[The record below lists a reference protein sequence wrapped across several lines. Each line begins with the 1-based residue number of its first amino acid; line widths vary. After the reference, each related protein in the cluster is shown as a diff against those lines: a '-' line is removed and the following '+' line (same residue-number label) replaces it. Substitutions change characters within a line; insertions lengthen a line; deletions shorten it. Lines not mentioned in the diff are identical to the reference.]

1 MALPPLPRPAL
12 TPEGRALFFRYDQTL
27 PLEPVEQL
35 EEVRDGTRRLHI
47 TFTSIRGQRV
57 VGHLWLP
64 SGPGPHP
71 VVVLQHGAGGGKD
84 HPVITGFAA
93 RWVRDGYAIAC
104 LDAYNHGER
113 GGLPGG
119 PSGSSLLTLPWRR
132 CEQAVQMAVDLMR
145 TLDYLTTRPD
155 IDRARVGFVGLSMG
169 ATMGVSFVA
178 LDARVQAAALV
189 VGGSR
194 LGRAMDEVKPALQD
208 EHRLVN
214 ELIDPV
220 HFAGMVT
227 PRPVLMV
234 NGRRDAVVTAESAQ
248 ALFEAFAEP
257 KQIIWY
263 DGGHTDF
270 GGAEL
275 KRLWAFLRT
284 HV

>member
-1 MALPPLPRPAL
+1 MAPPALPRPAL
-12 TPEGRALFFRYDQTL
+12 TPEVRALFFRYDHAL
-27 PLEPVEQL
+27 PLESVERS
-35 EEVRDGTRRLHI
+35 EEERDGDRRLHI

-57 VGHLWLP
+57 TGHLWLP

-71 VVVLQHGAGGGKD
+71 VVVLQHGAGGSKD
-84 HPVITGFAA
+84 HPVIAGFAA

-113 GGLPGG
+113 AGLPGG
-119 PSGSSLLTLPWRR
+119 PSGSSLQILPWRR
-132 CEQAVQMAVDLMR
+132 CEQAVHMAVDLMR
-145 TLDYLTTRPD
+145 TLDYLATRPD
-155 IDRARVGFVGLSMG
+155 IDRARVGFAGLSMG
-169 ATMGVSFVA
+169 ATMGVPFVA
-178 LDARVQAAALV
+178 LDARVRAAALV
-189 VGGSR
+189 VGGSY
-194 LGRAMDEVKPALQD
+194 LGRAWDAVDPALRD
-208 EHRLVN
+208 EHRFVN

-220 HFAGMVT
+220 HFAALVS

-234 NGRRDAVVTAESAQ
+234 NGLRDEVVTADSAR

-275 KRLWAFLRT
+275 KQVWAFLRT